1 MTDPK
6 QIKEGYQPK
15 PNRVTDGYQPTP
27 NGSKP
32 PSTPPPGFG
41 TSIQAPTKASP
52 VPKK

>member
-15 PNRVTDGYQPTP
+15 PSKVTDGYQPTTG
-27 NGSKP
+27 GSKP
-32 PSTPPPGFG
+32 ASIPPPGFG
-41 TSIQAPTKASP
+41 SSIQPPAKTSS